1 MINVSYVKP
10 EMVDI
15 IWPQVENMV
24 ELAVAESN
32 EECSADEIKFKLE
45 QSIMLMATITK
56 DGKIV
61 AALTFDTRVFE
72 SGKKVLLITTA
83 GGTLLAEW
91 MDAVDKVTMELAKRQ
106 GCSEL
111 YIIGRKGWLRTL
123 KDVGYSHV
131 HTVLSKKVGE

>member
-1 MINVSYVKP
+1 MINIAYVKP
-10 EMVDI
+10 EMVDM

-32 EECSADEIKFKLE
+32 DECSADEIKFKLE
-45 QSIMLMATITK
+45 QSIMLMATITI
-56 DGKIV
+56 DNKIV
-61 AALTFDTRVFE
+61 AALTFDTRVFD
-72 SGKKVLLITTA
+72 SGKKVLLIITA
-83 GGTLLAEW
+83 GGTLLSEW
-91 MDAVDKVTMELAKRQ
+91 MDAVDKVTTELAKRQ

-123 KDVGYSHV
+123 KDIGYTHV